1 MSDNTFDPEE
11 INLQVQPLPAF
22 IDGDGAFK
30 LNTPMLS
37 SMNFDGMIPKYDG
50 FISASQVQ
58 AGYLID
64 VDLNDQF
71 YQVLSVEYDDLD
83 LEVTNSVTINYIN
96 DQGYI
101 TSAVYNATS
110 SVYVNYEDWNNK
122 ILGTQGWGITN
133 AGNAI
138 FSNVAVRGRI
148 EATEG
153 AIEGDLTLGGSLTA
167 STNLGFVQISASGIL
182 GTTSSG
188 RFHIDTTTGEIDLTG
203 NITATSGQIKNL
215 NIGPNYYPIININGV
230 STSSGHFIM
239 RTSVYLDP
247 VNFVNTRKLKNGEVF
262 RLKGVI
268 SSSSCVY
275 IDNYGGYSVVS
286 ASQTLN
292 TEDFIVVSSSFTGSW
307 PNNTYTYLCRYVWL
321 LPGEIGIGFPPQYNF
336 AGVTASSGS
345 FNIGY
350 LNFGIDYAHVD
361 TDPLLGAYVTA
372 QEGIIFENYRTGL
385 VPDYID
391 LSGRFRLGGGKFNF
405 DGSNLS
411 VIGQINA
418 TSGSISGDLKLGG
431 SLTASTNTGQ
441 LIISSSG
448 IFGSTASGL
457 FHLDSIDGEVSFTGD
472 ITANSGIVKKLTI
485 GAGKSYPIINLVG
498 TASVANASQS
508 GNFILTLN
516 SNSKNFYPG
525 DYFYIDGVKTSGSA
539 FVEGSPV
546 TASGYFNNVTRD
558 EDGVWSS
565 NSVYRIITASYG
577 PPTDSYFCR
586 YASQGIFTNL
596 DFSNVTGSSGSIN
609 FGYVYL
615 GEYSTYAL
623 SNPTLVEGLVLSTVG
638 PASLFQGYTPD
649 YIDLSGRFSLGKGRV
664 TFNGTSLKLNGFID
678 AVDGIFSGGIQSSS
692 FSGITTQTG
701 SSIGGI
707 FQTPVFIGTTT
718 GSAFSSKGILLNF
731 NNGSFSC
738 RDFRIDD
745 LGFSTFAGTFT
756 GTLSASSINSGGI
769 RSTGYNGPPSTGS
782 AFSTTGFHLNLND
795 GSIVS
800 PAIRVTNSG
809 FGFFKGGVEASSLR
823 IDSPSTINTAYIQT
837 EELFSGSTFDT
848 ISMSFYSGAGTF
860 SHNGKSWTVDD
871 IFSMDG
877 TTRISDWLS
886 MPNSTDISKYTVW
899 NCGSVINNTSGIV
912 ATGPTIALI
921 VSASAI
927 SASAAQRVNIDSQTT
942 RISGSVFFPQV
953 YNTLITSSRGV
964 EIDSSGKLG
973 YITSS
978 FKAKENIVPLLEN
991 DYLNIPEEKLGENS
1005 DLEFYYMDVLKLTP
1019 VQFDWING
1027 GKELGF
1033 ISEQIQEI
1041 MPVAS
1046 IDGDIP
1052 SYNPRVIM
1060 PALLAVVKKQQE
1072 YIEQLQS
1079 RVLQLESKLGG

>member
-37 SMNFDGMIPKYDG
+37 SMNFDGLIPKYDG

-64 VDLNDQF
+64 VDLNDEY
-71 YQVLSVEYDDLD
+71 YQVLSVEYDDPD

-153 AIEGDLTLGGSLTA
+153 DIEGNLILGGSLTA
-167 STNLGFVQISASGIL
+167 STN
-182 GTTSSG
+182 
-188 RFHIDTTTGEIDLTG
+188 
-203 NITATSGQIKNL
+203 N
-215 NIGPNYYPIININGV
+215 
-230 STSSGHFIM
+230 
-239 RTSVYLDP
+239 
-247 VNFVNTRKLKNGEVF
+247 
-262 RLKGVI
+262 
-268 SSSSCVY
+268 
-275 IDNYGGYSVVS
+275 
-286 ASQTLN
+286 
-292 TEDFIVVSSSFTGSW
+292 
-307 PNNTYTYLCRYVWL
+307 
-321 LPGEIGIGFPPQYNF
+321 
-336 AGVTASSGS
+336 
-345 FNIGY
+345 
-350 LNFGIDYAHVD
+350 
-361 TDPLLGAYVTA
+361 
-372 QEGIIFENYRTGL
+372 
-385 VPDYID
+385 
-391 LSGRFRLGGGKFNF
+391 
-405 DGSNLS
+405 
-411 VIGQINA
+411 
-418 TSGSISGDLKLGG
+418 
-431 SLTASTNTGQ
+431 GQ

-457 FHLDSIDGEVSFTGD
+457 FHLDNIDGEVSFTGD
-472 ITANSGIVKKLTI
+472 ITANSGVVKKLTI

-498 TASVANASQS
+498 TASVTNALES
-508 GNFILTLN
+508 GNFILTLD
-516 SNSKNFYPG
+516 SNTKPFYPG
-525 DYFYIDGVKTSGSA
+525 DYFYIGGAKTSGSA
-539 FVEGSPV
+539 FQDSLPL
-546 TASGYFNNVTRD
+546 TASTFFSRVFINK
-558 EDGVWSS
+558 DGSWD
-565 NSVYRIITASYG
+565 NQYTYKILTASYG
-577 PPTDSYFCR
+577 GLNQRYFCR
-586 YASQGIFTNL
+586 LEQEGMFSNY
-596 DFSNVTGSSGSIN
+596 DFSQVTASSGSIN
-609 FGYVYL
+609 FGYVYF
-615 GEYSTYAL
+615 GEYSSYSLLGSTFI
-623 SNPTLVEGLVLSTVG
+623 EGLVLSTIG
-638 PASLFQGYTPD
+638 PGDYFQDYIPD
-649 YIDLSGRFSLGKGRV
+649 YIDLSGKFRLGR
-664 TFNGTSLKLNGFID
+664 GTIKYGGSALFISS
-678 AVDGIFSGGIQSSS
+678 AGITNSDFSGLIRSSS

-707 FQTPVFIGTTT
+707 FQTPGYVGVTD
-718 GSAFSSKGILLNF
+718 GSAFSTKGSLLNF
-731 NNGSFSC
+731 NNGAFSC
-738 RDFRIDD
+738 RDFRIDT

-809 FGFFKGGVEASSLR
+809 AGFFKGGLEASSLR

-837 EELFSGSTFDT
+837 EELFSGATFDT
-848 ISMSFYSGAGTF
+848 ITMSFYSGAGTF
-860 SHNGKSWTVDD
+860 SHNGKSWTVDS
-871 IFSMDG
+871 IFSDDG
-877 TTRISDWLS
+877 VTRISDWLS
-886 MPNSTDISKYTVW
+886 MRSGTDIAKYTVW
-899 NCGSVINNTSGIV
+899 NCGSVINNTSGIE
-912 ATGPTIALI
+912 AKGPTIALI

-927 SASAAQRVNIDSQTT
+927 SASAAQRVNIDSETT

-978 FKAKENIVPLLEN
+978 FKAKENIIPLLEN

-1052 SYNPRVIM
+1052 SYNPRVIT